1 VVLLNVSN
9 AVGIRLPAMK
19 TRIIAPLLQI
29 GLMSIWPVVVVGQL
43 WRPDYSPEQ
52 IAYEELI
59 STRCFSFGGA
69 GYGVWASI
77 AEEAFHS
84 IMSTT
89 NALET
94 FSRVLTN
101 GTPEAQLYALC
112 GIRKLAPENF
122 EQSARSLLASNPNVD
137 EMGGCF
143 FWREA
148 ASNVIQ
154 RIRGGSYYLDTVGKE
169 PLKIELKL

>member
-1 VVLLNVSN
+1 
-9 AVGIRLPAMK
+9 MK
-19 TRIIAPLLQI
+19 TRIVAALLQV
-29 GLMSIWPVVVVGQL
+29 GLMSIWSVGVVGQL
-43 WRPDYSPEQ
+43 WRPEYSPEQ

-69 GYGVWASI
+69 GYGVWGST
-77 AEEAFHS
+77 AELAFHS

-112 GIRKLAPENF
+112 GIRNLAPENF
-122 EQSARSLLASNPNVD
+122 ERSALSLLASNPKVD
-137 EMGGCF
+137 EAGGCF
-143 FWREA
+143 FWQEP
-148 ASNVIQ
+148 ASNVVQ
-154 RIRGGSYYLDTVGKE
+154 RIRGGAYYLDTVRKE